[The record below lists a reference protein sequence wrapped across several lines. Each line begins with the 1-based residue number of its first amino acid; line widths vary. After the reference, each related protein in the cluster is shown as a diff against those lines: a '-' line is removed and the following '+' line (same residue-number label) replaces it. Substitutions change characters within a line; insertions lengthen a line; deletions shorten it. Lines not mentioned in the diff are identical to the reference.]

1 MTKRPLQGPDPLGF
15 LAAVAGAVTAECS
28 NPIGMPTGPS
38 ISELITQEI
47 LKRKSA
53 TKQSRWMLVV
63 LKGQPGVW
71 TERW

>member
-1 MTKRPLQGPDPLGF
+1 MTERPLQGPDPLGF

-28 NPIGMPTGPS
+28 NPIGKPVGPS
-38 ISELITQEI
+38 VSEFITQEI

-53 TKQSRWMLVV
+53 KKQSQWVLVV
-63 LKGQPGVW
+63 LEGQPGVW